1 MQFNEHQNR
10 LWRNMISVIED
21 FRKGKIQYSDT
32 VSKLE
37 GALDAGEFKN
47 ETLIGQWYDYWTPL
61 EILNATKGDSTT
73 IEDADKYLLAME
85 LFLNNQTGFCNQED
99 EE

>member
-21 FRKGKIQYSDT
+21 FRKGKIQYSDA
-32 VSKLE
+32 VNGLE
-37 GALDAGEFKN
+37 GALEAGEFKN

-61 EILNATKGDSTT
+61 EILNATKGDNTT
-73 IEDADKYLLAME
+73 VEDADKYLLAME
-85 LFLNNQTGFCNQED
+85 TFLKSQSDFRNQED
-99 EE
+99 EG